1 MINKDKWIGSL
12 PGKNTRFSNTINQLD
27 HDKWIKTIPKKKSH
41 NSVRKY
47 YLMSIVFVCGL
58 LFVSVIKNE
67 TRNLQKE
74 INNLEISINL
84 IKFNLDQAFL
94 DNEVITSPENISR
107 LAKEY
112 LNINFVS
119 YKKNQIKRLSDDMDV
134 ISKSVEKDVS
144 SKSVEKDVSSKS
156 VEKNEKLSENLKKG
170 IAKRIEKKR
179 TEIRKLQELYAQPE
193 TIPGEI
199 KIQVAKK
206 IKKKKTE
213 LKKLYSSPK
222 EVITLEKAQKWIAVQ
237 VVKVFLGMPI
247 IPGK

>member
-27 HDKWIKTIPKKKSH
+27 HDRWIKTIPKKKSH
-41 NSVRKY
+41 NSVQKY
-47 YLMSIVFVCGL
+47 SLMSIVFVCGL

-74 INNLEISINL
+74 INNLETSINL
-84 IKFNLDQAFL
+84 INFNLDQAFL

-112 LNINFVS
+112 LNINLIS
-119 YKKNQIKRLSDDMDV
+119 YKRNQIKRLDDDMDV
-134 ISKSVEKDVS
+134 ISEPVEKDVS
-144 SKSVEKDVSSKS
+144 SKSVEKRETLSK
-156 VEKNEKLSENLKKG
+156 NLKKG
-170 IAKRIEKKR
+170 IVKKIEKKR
-179 TEIRKLQELYAQPE
+179 TEIRKLQELYAKPE
-193 TIPGEI
+193 TIPDEI

-222 EVITLEKAQKWIAVQ
+222 EVITLEKVQKWAAVQ

>member
-1 MINKDKWIGSL
+1 MINKDKWIDSL

-47 YLMSIVFVCGL
+47 SLMSIVFVCGL

-74 INNLEISINL
+74 INNLETSINL

-112 LNINFVS
+112 LNINFIS
-119 YKKNQIKRLSDDMDV
+119 YKRNQIKRLSDDMDV
-134 ISKSVEKDVS
+134 ISEP
-144 SKSVEKDVSSKS
+144 VEKDVSSKS
-156 VEKNEKLSENLKKG
+156 VEKNEKFSENLKKG
-170 IAKRIEKKR
+170 IVKKIEKKR

-222 EVITLEKAQKWIAVQ
+222 EVITLEKAQKWAAVQ

>member
-1 MINKDKWIGSL
+1 MINNDKWIGSL
-12 PGKNTRFSNTINQLD
+12 PGNNTRFSNTINQLD
-27 HDKWIKTIPKKKSH
+27 YDKWIKTIPKKKSH

-47 YLMSIVFVCGL
+47 SLMSIVFVCGL
-58 LFVSVIKNE
+58 LFVSAIKNE
-67 TRNLQKE
+67 TRNLQRE
-74 INNLEISINL
+74 LNNLKTSINL

-119 YKKNQIKRLSDDMDV
+119 YKKNQIKRLGDDMN
-134 ISKSVEKDVS
+134 IIPEP
-144 SKSVEKDVSSKS
+144 VEKDVSSKS
-156 VEKNEKLSENLKKG
+156 VEKNEKLSATLKKG
-170 IAKRIEKKR
+170 IEKKIEKKR

-193 TIPGEI
+193 TIPEEI

-206 IKKKKTE
+206 IKKKKIE
-213 LKKLYSSPK
+213 LKKLYSSPQ
-222 EVITLEKAQKWIAVQ
+222 EVITLEKAQKWAAVQ

>member
-27 HDKWIKTIPKKKSH
+27 YDKWIKTIPKKKSH

-47 YLMSIVFVCGL
+47 SLMSIVFVCGL

-74 INNLEISINL
+74 INNLETSINL

-119 YKKNQIKRLSDDMDV
+119 YKKNQIKRLGDGMDV
-134 ISKSVEKDVS
+134 ISEP
-144 SKSVEKDVSSKS
+144 VEKDVSSKS

-170 IAKRIEKKR
+170 IAKKIEKKR

-213 LKKLYSSPK
+213 LKNLYSSPK
-222 EVITLEKAQKWIAVQ
+222 EVITLEKAQKWVAVQ

>member
-1 MINKDKWIGSL
+1 MINKDKWISSL
-12 PGKNTRFSNTINQLD
+12 PGNNTRFSNTINQLD
-27 HDKWIKTIPKKKSH
+27 HEKWIKTIPKKKSH
-41 NSVRKY
+41 NSARKY
-47 YLMSIVFVCGL
+47 SLMSIVFVCGL
-58 LFVSVIKNE
+58 LFVSAIKNE

-74 INNLEISINL
+74 INNLETSINL
-84 IKFNLDQAFL
+84 IKFNLDKAFL

-119 YKKNQIKRLSDDMDV
+119 YKKNQIKHLGDDMDV
-134 ISKSVEKDVS
+134 ISEPVEKG
-144 SKSVEKDVSSKS
+144 VSSKS
-156 VEKNEKLSENLKKG
+156 VEKNEKFSENLKKG
-170 IAKRIEKKR
+170 IAKKIEKKR

-213 LKKLYSSPK
+213 LEKLYSSPK
-222 EVITLEKAQKWIAVQ
+222 EIITLEKVQKWAAVQ

>member
-47 YLMSIVFVCGL
+47 SLMSIVFVCGL
-58 LFVSVIKNE
+58 LFVSAIKNE

-74 INNLEISINL
+74 INNLETSINL

-119 YKKNQIKRLSDDMDV
+119 YKKNQIKRLGDDMDI
-134 ISKSVEKDVS
+134 ISEP
-144 SKSVEKDVSSKS
+144 VEKDVSSKS
-156 VEKNEKLSENLKKG
+156 VEKNEKFSENLKKG
-170 IAKRIEKKR
+170 IAKKIEKKK
-179 TEIRKLQELYAQPE
+179 TEIRKLQQLYAQPE
-193 TIPGEI
+193 TIPEEI

-222 EVITLEKAQKWIAVQ
+222 EVINLEKAQKWVAVQ
-237 VVKVFLGMPI
+237 VVKVFFGMPI

>member
-12 PGKNTRFSNTINQLD
+12 PGKNTRISNTINQLD

-47 YLMSIVFVCGL
+47 SLMSIVFVCGL

-119 YKKNQIKRLSDDMDV
+119 YKKNQIKRLDDGMDV
-134 ISKSVEKDVS
+134 ISE
-144 SKSVEKDVSSKS
+144 SVEKDVSSKS
-156 VEKNEKLSENLKKG
+156 VEKNEKLSESLKKG
-170 IAKRIEKKR
+170 ITKKIEKKR

-193 TIPGEI
+193 TIPDEI

-206 IKKKKTE
+206 IKKKRTE

-222 EVITLEKAQKWIAVQ
+222 EVITLEKAQKWAAVQ

>member
-47 YLMSIVFVCGL
+47 SFMSIVFVCGL
-58 LFVSVIKNE
+58 LFVSAIKNE

-74 INNLEISINL
+74 INNLETSINL

-94 DNEVITSPENISR
+94 DNEVIASPENISR

-119 YKKNQIKRLSDDMDV
+119 YKKNQIKRLGDDMDI
-134 ISKSVEKDVS
+134 ISEP
-144 SKSVEKDVSSKS
+144 VEKDVSSKS
-156 VEKNEKLSENLKKG
+156 VEKNEKLSVTLTKRITKK
-170 IAKRIEKKR
+170 IEKKR
-179 TEIRKLQELYAQPE
+179 TEIRKLQQLYAQPE

>member
-27 HDKWIKTIPKKKSH
+27 HDKWIRTIPKKKSH
-41 NSVRKY
+41 NSMRKY
-47 YLMSIVFVCGL
+47 SLMAIVFVCGL

-67 TRNLQKE
+67 TRNLQRE
-74 INNLEISINL
+74 INNLETSINL

-112 LNINFVS
+112 LNINFIS
-119 YKKNQIKRLSDDMDV
+119 YKRNQIKRLSDDMDV
-134 ISKSVEKDVS
+134 ISEP
-144 SKSVEKDVSSKS
+144 VEKDVSSKS
-156 VEKNEKLSENLKKG
+156 VEKNEKFSENLKKG
-170 IAKRIEKKR
+170 ITKKIEKKR

-222 EVITLEKAQKWIAVQ
+222 EVITLEKAQKWVAVQ

>member
-47 YLMSIVFVCGL
+47 SLMSIVFVCGL
-58 LFVSVIKNE
+58 LFVSAIKNE

-74 INNLEISINL
+74 INNLETSINL

-112 LNINFVS
+112 LNINFIS
-119 YKKNQIKRLSDDMDV
+119 YKRNQIKRLGDDMDV
-134 ISKSVEKDVS
+134 ISEPVEKDVS
-144 SKSVEKDVSSKS
+144 SKSA
-156 VEKNEKLSENLKKG
+156 EKNEKFLENLKKG
-170 IAKRIEKKR
+170 VAKKIEKKR

-213 LKKLYSSPK
+213 LKNLYSSPK
-222 EVITLEKAQKWIAVQ
+222 EVITLEKAQKWVAVQ

>member
-27 HDKWIKTIPKKKSH
+27 HDKWIKTIPKIKSH

-47 YLMSIVFVCGL
+47 SLMSIVFVCGL

-74 INNLEISINL
+74 INNLETSINL

-119 YKKNQIKRLSDDMDV
+119 YKKNQIKRLGDDMDI
-134 ISKSVEKDVS
+134 ISEP
-144 SKSVEKDVSSKS
+144 VEKDVSSKS
-156 VEKNEKLSENLKKG
+156 VEKNEKFSENLKKG
-170 IAKRIEKKR
+170 IAKKIEKKR

-222 EVITLEKAQKWIAVQ
+222 EVITLEKAQKWVAVQ
-237 VVKVFLGMPI
+237 VVKVFLGIPV

>member
-12 PGKNTRFSNTINQLD
+12 PGKNTGFSNTISHLD

-47 YLMSIVFVCGL
+47 SLMSMVFVCGL
-58 LFVSVIKNE
+58 LFVSAIKNE

-74 INNLEISINL
+74 INNLETSINL

-119 YKKNQIKRLSDDMDV
+119 YKKNQIKRLNDNMDT
-134 ISKSVEKDVS
+134 IPEPAKKEAS
-144 SKSVEKDVSSKS
+144 SKSLEKK
-156 VEKNEKLSENLKKG
+156 EKLSKNLKK
-170 IAKRIEKKR
+170 
-179 TEIRKLQELYAQPE
+179 
-193 TIPGEI
+193 
-199 KIQVAKK
+199 VAFW
-206 IKKKKTE
+206 
-213 LKKLYSSPK
+213 LHGLC
-222 EVITLEKAQKWIAVQ
+222 
-237 VVKVFLGMPI
+237 VV
-247 IPGK
+247 

>member
-1 MINKDKWIGSL
+1 MINKDKWIDSL
-12 PGKNTRFSNTINQLD
+12 PGKNARFSNTVNQLD

-47 YLMSIVFVCGL
+47 SLMSIVFVCGL

-119 YKKNQIKRLSDDMDV
+119 YKKNQIKRLDDDMDI
-134 ISKSVEKDVS
+134 ISEP
-144 SKSVEKDVSSKS
+144 VEKDVSSKS
-156 VEKNEKLSENLKKG
+156 VEKNEKLSVTLKKG
-170 IAKRIEKKR
+170 IAKKIEKKR
-179 TEIRKLQELYAQPE
+179 TEIRKLQQLYAQPE
-193 TIPGEI
+193 TIPEEI

-206 IKKKKTE
+206 IKKKKIE

-222 EVITLEKAQKWIAVQ
+222 EVITLEKVQKWAAVQ

>member
-1 MINKDKWIGSL
+1 MINKDKWIDSL

-47 YLMSIVFVCGL
+47 SLMSIVFVCGL

-74 INNLEISINL
+74 INNLETSINL

-112 LNINFVS
+112 LNINFIS
-119 YKKNQIKRLSDDMDV
+119 YKRNQIKRLSDDMDV
-134 ISKSVEKDVS
+134 ISEP
-144 SKSVEKDVSSKS
+144 VEKDVSSKS
-156 VEKNEKLSENLKKG
+156 VEKNEKLSATLKKG
-170 IAKRIEKKR
+170 IAKKIEKKR
-179 TEIRKLQELYAQPE
+179 TEIRKLQQLYAQPE

-206 IKKKKTE
+206 IKKKKIE

-222 EVITLEKAQKWIAVQ
+222 EVITLEKAQKWAAVQ

>member
-47 YLMSIVFVCGL
+47 SLMSIVFVCGL

-74 INNLEISINL
+74 INNLETSINL

-112 LNINFVS
+112 LNINFIS
-119 YKKNQIKRLSDDMDV
+119 YKRNQIIRLSDDMDV
-134 ISKSVEKDVS
+134 ISEP
-144 SKSVEKDVSSKS
+144 VEKDVSSKS
-156 VEKNEKLSENLKKG
+156 VEKNEKFSVNLKKG
-170 IAKRIEKKR
+170 ITKKIEKKR

-206 IKKKKTE
+206 FKKKKTE

-222 EVITLEKAQKWIAVQ
+222 EVITLEKAQKWVAVQ
-237 VVKVFLGMPI
+237 FVKVFLGMPV

>member
-12 PGKNTRFSNTINQLD
+12 PGKNTRYSNTINQLD
-27 HDKWIKTIPKKKSH
+27 HDRWIKTIPKKKSH
-41 NSVRKY
+41 NSVQKY
-47 YLMSIVFVCGL
+47 SLMSIVFVCGL
-58 LFVSVIKNE
+58 LFVSAIKNE
-67 TRNLQKE
+67 TRNLQRE
-74 INNLEISINL
+74 INNLETSINL

-112 LNINFVS
+112 LNINLVS
-119 YKKNQIKRLSDDMDV
+119 YKKNQIKRLGNDMDI
-134 ISKSVEKDVS
+134 ISEP
-144 SKSVEKDVSSKS
+144 VEKDVSSKS
-156 VEKNEKLSENLKKG
+156 VEKNEKLSATLKKR
-170 IAKRIEKKR
+170 IVKKIEKKR
-179 TEIRKLQELYAQPE
+179 TEIRKLQELYSRPE
-193 TIPGEI
+193 TIPDEI

-206 IKKKKTE
+206 IKKEKTA

-222 EVITLEKAQKWIAVQ
+222 EVITLEKAQKWVAVQ

>member
-27 HDKWIKTIPKKKSH
+27 YDKWIKTIPKKKSH
-41 NSVRKY
+41 DSVRKY
-47 YLMSIVFVCGL
+47 SLVSIVFVCGL
-58 LFVSVIKNE
+58 LFVSAIKNE

-112 LNINFVS
+112 LNINFIS
-119 YKKNQIKRLSDDMDV
+119 YKRNQIKRLDDDMDV
-134 ISKSVEKDVS
+134 ISEP
-144 SKSVEKDVSSKS
+144 VEKDVSSKS
-156 VEKNEKLSENLKKG
+156 VEKNEKFSENLKKG
-170 IAKRIEKKR
+170 IAKKIEKKR

-206 IKKKKTE
+206 IKEKKTE

>member
-27 HDKWIKTIPKKKSH
+27 HDKWIRTIPKKKSH

-47 YLMSIVFVCGL
+47 SLMAIVFVCGL

-67 TRNLQKE
+67 TRNLQRE
-74 INNLEISINL
+74 INNLETSINL

-119 YKKNQIKRLSDDMDV
+119 YKKNQIKRLDDGMDV
-134 ISKSVEKDVS
+134 ISE
-144 SKSVEKDVSSKS
+144 SVEKDVSSKS
-156 VEKNEKLSENLKKG
+156 VEKNEKLSATLKKG
-170 IAKRIEKKR
+170 IAKKIEKKR
-179 TEIRKLQELYAQPE
+179 TEIRKLQQLYTQPE
-193 TIPGEI
+193 TIPEEI
-199 KIQVAKK
+199 KIQVTKK

-213 LKKLYSSPK
+213 LEKLYSSPK
-222 EVITLEKAQKWIAVQ
+222 EVITLEKVQKWGVIQ
-237 VVKVFLGMPI
+237 VVKAFLGVPI
-247 IPGK
+247 IPGR